1 MILEKLIIYRGVMT
15 YPIKKEDRR
24 YNYGDYLTWPNE
36 ERWEL
41 IDGVAYN
48 MSPAPSRIHQGI
60 SVEVLRQIAN
70 YLIDKDCKVYDAPFD
85 VRLPKGNEKK
95 DEEIDTVVQ
104 PDILV
109 VCDKSKLDDKGCK
122 GAPDLIIE
130 IASPLTASMD
140 YIKKLGL
147 YERNQ
152 VREYWIIQ
160 PVDKIVMIYKSMD
173 NGRYGKPDIYSEE
186 DEVKV
191 GIFGGDLV
199 IDMKIVFKIAP

>member
-1 MILEKLIIYRGVMT
+1 MT
-15 YPIKKEDRR
+15 YPIKKEDKK

-41 IDGVAYN
+41 IDGVAYD
-48 MSPAPSRIHQGI
+48 MSPAPSRIHQEI
-60 SVEVLRQIAN
+60 SVEILRQFAN
-70 YLIDKDCKVYDAPFD
+70 YLVDKDCKVYDAPFD

-95 DEEIDTVVQ
+95 DEDIDTIVQ

-122 GAPDLIIE
+122 GAPELIIE
-130 IASPLTASMD
+130 IVSPLTASMD

-152 VREYWIIQ
+152 VKEYWIVQ
-160 PVDKIVMIYKSMD
+160 PVDKIVMIYKLMG
-173 NGRYGKPDIYSEE
+173 NGKYGKPDIYSKE
-186 DEVKV
+186 DEIKV
-191 GIFGGDLV
+191 GIFNGELV
-199 IDMKIVFKIAP
+199 IDMKMVFESGPGDIE